1 MFIGLQGL
9 SFLVRDTPGGYIHYP
24 IIERV
29 TWQIGP
35 VPVAFI
41 VMVVM
46 ALGAEY
52 TLRKLRPGWQL
63 RAQGSDE
70 ESARRIGL
78 HTNRIFILGYV
89 GIALFTALGAV
100 MLMAQ
105 IGVGDPSQGV
115 NYTLA
120 SITAVVLG
128 GTSLKGSRGTFIG
141 SMLGALLL
149 TEVLSIVSFL
159 GLSQMYQ
166 YIFQGVLILI
176 AALIYSAARGR
187 SAS

>member
-1 MFIGLQGL
+1 
-9 SFLVRDTPGGYIHYP
+9 
-24 IIERV
+24 
-29 TWQIGP
+29 
-35 VPVAFI
+35 
-41 VMVVM
+41 MVVM

-120 SITAVVLG
+120 SITAVGPWRHQSERQPWHVHRLDAWRTVADRSAKHRLVLG
-128 GTSLKGSRGTFIG
+128 PVTDVPIHLPGSSDPDCGSDLFGSARSQRKLIG
-141 SMLGALLL
+141 PNSSGVMRC
-149 TEVLSIVSFL
+149 LSRVSYRHL
-159 GLSQMYQ
+159 
-166 YIFQGVLILI
+166 
-176 AALIYSAARGR
+176 
-187 SAS
+187 